1 MTSRLF
7 PSIAASPSLVSA
19 ISEAVIKVDTEL
31 LFTKCW
37 WRAESGRDGVIA
49 DDADAKKVQD
59 VTADR
64 QQAEPDGT
72 TAVRKTSYAV
82 PCASDFRDAILDL
95 AERRHVNVGDIAR
108 SVMLC
113 LPVETVNQA
122 RDPGEPDIDDR
133 EGVTLQSGPA
143 AGKPW
148 RRKPRLQVRLP
159 AGYTIVQ
166 IRKALGLALAIDS
179 GEIVIAVSDRDE
191 PQASDLLAALHD
203 ENTRLRAII
212 DALQFQPLKGGVRT
226 QAQALHILGYAPGD
240 RPTYSGVKRR
250 FRLLAA
256 IYHPDGAR
264 GDHTRMSQL
273 NEAMSLINSKKA

>member
-1 MTSRLF
+1 MT
-7 PSIAASPSLVSA
+7 
-19 ISEAVIKVDTEL
+19 T
-31 LFTKCW
+31 
-37 WRAESGRDGVIA
+37 
-49 DDADAKKVQD
+49 
-59 VTADR
+59 DR
-64 QQAEPDGT
+64 QQTETGKAST
-72 TAVRKTSYAV
+72 IRKTSYAV
-82 PCASDFRDAILDL
+82 PCASAFRDSVLDL
-95 AERRHVNVGDIAR
+95 AERRRVNVGDIAR

-113 LPVETVNQA
+113 LPRDVIDQA
-122 RDPGEPDIDDR
+122 GDPGEPAVDDR
-133 EGVTLQSGPA
+133 EDVTLQSGPA

-159 AGYTIVQ
+159 SGYTIVQ
-166 IRKALGLALAIDS
+166 IRKALALALEIDA
-179 GEIVIAVSDRDE
+179 GDVAVAVSVRGE

-203 ENTRLRAII
+203 ENTRLRSII
-212 DALQFQPLKGGVRT
+212 DAIQFQPIEGGVKT